1 MVGNDLENPLW
12 QTKGFTITMWVRFL
26 DKINGGTLFNF
37 GNPFRENNPQ
47 GFTLETYVINKKD
60 VPLNV
65 STNHQVFFGGDEFVR
80 FVRLV
85 VRESDNTWRDSTV
98 GQQFFDKRNPIDSNL
113 PLYNYDIGAGASS
126 ADSTILLNATHI
138 PIDLNEWYYI
148 VANYNPE
155 IKEDE
160 SFNVADIENLNR
172 NPDFWKWKVTPNM
185 DTNVVNSG
193 YGSKCKVEII
203 SRSDLL
209 TARGYKLSIEDEIKR
224 KRKPSRP
231 GAFSEEQ
238 MELWRNPEFQAE
250 MEAQVQEAISEL
262 EPGQTL
268 LDVVNEDMQGQVT
281 SQIDIDFG
289 FNFGLGT
296 FSDDF
301 DLFGGD

>member
-1 MVGNDLENPLW
+1 
-12 QTKGFTITMWVRFL
+12 
-26 DKINGGTLFNF
+26 
-37 GNPFRENNPQ
+37 
-47 GFTLETYVINKKD
+47 
-60 VPLNV
+60 
-65 STNHQVFFGGDEFVR
+65 
-80 FVRLV
+80 
-85 VRESDNTWRDSTV
+85 
-98 GQQFFDKRNPIDSNL
+98 
-113 PLYNYDIGAGASS
+113 
-126 ADSTILLNATHI
+126 
-138 PIDLNEWYYI
+138 
-148 VANYNPE
+148 
-155 IKEDE
+155 
-160 SFNVADIENLNR
+160 
-172 NPDFWKWKVTPNM
+172 M

-250 MEAQVQEAISEL
+250 MEAQVQEAISEV